1 MSPWG
6 DIHGCAVWW
15 SNGAKSLFLRH
26 KSRRMLTGGVFSA
39 PWRGMCNWMRGSRCS
54 PIETGATMRRA
65 GPHPSKPLPKAS
77 LPRPIVL
84 KPAVR
89 RPPAAAA
96 RPRKSTARIDDP
108 VRLYLLQMGVNPLL
122 TRATEVSSAQQ
133 IERWRR
139 KFRHTMLANDFILAG
154 AMDLLERV
162 KEGTVRLD
170 RTIEVA
176 VTNTKEKA
184 RFLKRL
190 GPNLATLRLIEQE
203 KSRLYRIAMSR
214 SLPLEQR
221 RAAWRRLVRQRN
233 KAVRLVEEM
242 HLRIQRLTPLL
253 TQLRSIGGRIDD
265 LRGQLGEHASAG
277 IDRELVQKEH
287 RRLLLSTRESRRT
300 LTRRLGRLD
309 DLQQRYDAA
318 KRELAAGNLR
328 LVVSI
333 AKRYRHRGLSF
344 LDLIQ
349 EGNSGLMRAVD
360 KFEHARGFKFSTY
373 ATWWIRQAITRAI
386 ADQSRTIRVPVHMVD
401 MITKLR
407 NASRLFVQRHGREPN
422 IEEMAELTGL
432 SVEDAH
438 CIWRMSRHPVSLDQ
452 PLGES
457 DDGAVGEFVSDQRI
471 DDPLQAVNHQ
481 ALKSVIGRAL
491 DGLSYREREIIRLRF
506 GLADGYSYTL
516 EEVGS
521 LFDVTR
527 ERVRQIEAKAVE
539 KLREPGLH
547 AQLSGFVD
555 ERTFTQIQAA
565 SPVRNR
571 RYSTPLHPSPTDHQS
586 DHQSDQRV
594 DVAEM
599 ESVSR

>member
-1 MSPWG
+1 
-6 DIHGCAVWW
+6 
-15 SNGAKSLFLRH
+15 
-26 KSRRMLTGGVFSA
+26 
-39 PWRGMCNWMRGSRCS
+39 
-54 PIETGATMRRA
+54 
-65 GPHPSKPLPKAS
+65 
-77 LPRPIVL
+77 
-84 KPAVR
+84 
-89 RPPAAAA
+89 
-96 RPRKSTARIDDP
+96 
-108 VRLYLLQMGVNPLL
+108 MGVNPLL

-170 RTIEVA
+170 RTIEDA

-203 KSRLYRIAMSR
+203 KSRLFRIATSR

-253 TQLRSIGGRIDD
+253 KQLRAIGGRIDD
-265 LRGQLGEHASAG
+265 LRGQLGEPASAV
-277 IDRELVQKEH
+277 IDRDLVQKEH

-432 SVEDAH
+432 SVADAH

-471 DDPLQAVNHQ
+471 DDPLQAVNQQ

-555 ERTFTQIQAA
+555 DRTFTQLQAA

-586 DHQSDQRV
+586 DHQSDHQNDHRGDQRV

-599 ESVSR
+599 ESASR

>member
-1 MSPWG
+1 
-6 DIHGCAVWW
+6 
-15 SNGAKSLFLRH
+15 
-26 KSRRMLTGGVFSA
+26 
-39 PWRGMCNWMRGSRCS
+39 
-54 PIETGATMRRA
+54 MRRA
-65 GPHPSKPLPKAS
+65 GPHPSTPLPSTPLPKPS
-77 LPRPIVL
+77 LPRPS
-84 KPAVR
+84 AVR
-89 RPPAAAA
+89 SPTTAS

-108 VRLYLLQMGVNPLL
+108 VRLYLLQMGCNPLL

-133 IERWRR
+133 IELWRR

-154 AMDLLERV
+154 AVSLLERV
-162 KEGTVRLD
+162 KAGTVRLD

-203 KSRLYRIAMSR
+203 KAKLYRIAMSR
-214 SLPLEQR
+214 SVPLERR
-221 RAAWRRLVRQRN
+221 RAAWQRLVRQRN

-253 TQLRSIGGRIDD
+253 KQLWAIGGRLDD
-265 LRGQLGEHASAG
+265 IRGQLDDPASAVTS
-277 IDRELVQKEH
+277 RESLQIEH

-300 LTRRLGRLD
+300 LSRRLARLD
-309 DLQQRYDAA
+309 DLQQRYDKA
-318 KRELAAGNLR
+318 KRDLAAGNLR

-401 MITKLR
+401 TMTKLR

-422 IEEMAELTGL
+422 IEEMAEVTGL
-432 SVEDAH
+432 SVEEAH
-438 CIWRMSRHPVSLDQ
+438 CIWQMSRQPISLDQ

-457 DDGAVGEFVSDQRI
+457 EDGAVGDFVSEQR
-471 DDPLQAVNHQ
+471 DEDPLHAVNQ
-481 ALKSVIGRAL
+481 QSLKSLIGRAL

-516 EEVGS
+516 EEVGA

-547 AQLSGFVD
+547 AQLSGYVD
-555 ERTFTQIQAA
+555 ERAFTRILAA
-565 SPVRNR
+565 SPARGRRAAPVRPD
-571 RYSTPLHPSPTDHQS
+571 SFIADA
-586 DHQSDQRV
+586 V
-594 DVAEM
+594 EM
-599 ESVSR
+599 PELETSMS

>member
-1 MSPWG
+1 
-6 DIHGCAVWW
+6 
-15 SNGAKSLFLRH
+15 
-26 KSRRMLTGGVFSA
+26 
-39 PWRGMCNWMRGSRCS
+39 
-54 PIETGATMRRA
+54 MRRS
-65 GPHPSKPLPKAS
+65 GPHPSKPLPKQPSILPPFAGAS
-77 LPRPIVL
+77 V
-84 KPAVR
+84 VR
-89 RPPAAAA
+89 RPAVKSPKAAS
-96 RPRKSTARIDDP
+96 RPRKSTAQIDDP
-108 VRLYLLQMGVNPLL
+108 VRLYLLQMGGNPLL
-122 TRATEVSSAQQ
+122 TRASEISSARE
-133 IERWRR
+133 IELWRR

-154 AMDLLERV
+154 AVNLLERV
-162 KEGTVRLD
+162 KAGTVRLD

-184 RFLKRL
+184 RLLQRL

-203 KSRLYRIAMSR
+203 KARLFRIAMSR
-214 SLPLEQR
+214 SVPLERR

-253 TQLRSIGGRIDD
+253 KQLRAIGGRLDEV
-265 LRGQLGEHASAG
+265 RGRLDERAVAVT
-277 IDRELVQKEH
+277 DRESLQREH

-300 LTRRLGRLD
+300 LARRLTRLE

-401 MITKLR
+401 TMTKLR
-407 NASRLFVQRHGREPN
+407 NASRQFVQRHGREPN

-432 SVEDAH
+432 SVEEAQ
-438 CIWRMSRHPVSLDQ
+438 CIWRMSRQPVSLDQ

-457 DDGAVGEFVSDQRI
+457 DDGAVGDFVSDQRDI
-471 DDPLQAVNHQ
+471 DPLQDINQ
-481 ALKSVIGRAL
+481 QSLKSVIGRAL
-491 DGLSYREREIIRLRF
+491 EGLSYREREIIRLRF

-516 EEVGS
+516 EEVGT

-555 ERTFTQIQAA
+555 ERAFARLLAA
-565 SPVRNR
+565 PPARSRSLSP
-571 RYSTPLHPSPTDHQS
+571 SLPDGF
-586 DHQSDQRV
+586 
-594 DVAEM
+594 VAVGAEIAELETAM
-599 ESVSR
+599 P

>member
-1 MSPWG
+1 MHRSTPLRSTSP
-6 DIHGCAVWW
+6 
-15 SNGAKSLFLRH
+15 
-26 KSRRMLTGGVFSA
+26 
-39 PWRGMCNWMRGSRCS
+39 
-54 PIETGATMRRA
+54 
-65 GPHPSKPLPKAS
+65 
-77 LPRPIVL
+77 L
-84 KPAVR
+84 KPA
-89 RPPAAAA
+89 AASA
-96 RPRKSTARIDDP
+96 RAPKVSAHITDP
-108 VRLYLLQMGVNPLL
+108 VRLYLLQMGGNPLL

-133 IERWRR
+133 IELWRR

-154 AMDLLERV
+154 AISLLERV
-162 KEGTVRLD
+162 KAGTVRLD

-176 VTNTKEKA
+176 VTNTQQKA

-203 KSRLYRIAMSR
+203 KSRLFRIAMSR
-214 SLPLEQR
+214 SVPLERR

-242 HLRIQRLTPLL
+242 HLRIQRITPLL
-253 TQLRSIGGRIDD
+253 KQLRSIGERIDEV
-265 LRGQLGEHASAG
+265 RGRLTEPGQGGTDRDQLQA
-277 IDRELVQKEH
+277 EH

-300 LTRRLGRLD
+300 LARRLVTLD

-401 MITKLR
+401 TMTKLR
-407 NASRLFVQRHGREPN
+407 NASRLFLQQHGREPS
-422 IEEMAELTGL
+422 IEEMAEKTGL
-432 SVEDAH
+432 SVEEAY
-438 CIWRMSRHPVSLDQ
+438 CIWRMSRQPVSLDQ
-452 PLGES
+452 PLGDSE
-457 DDGAVGEFVSDQRI
+457 DGSIGEFVKDHREE
-471 DDPLQAVNHQ
+471 DPLKAVHQQ
-481 ALKSVIGRAL
+481 ALTSVVAQAL

-506 GLADGYSYTL
+506 GLVDGYSYTL
-516 EEVGS
+516 EEVGT
-521 LFDVTR
+521 LFEVTR

-539 KLREPGLH
+539 KLRHPGLQS
-547 AQLSGFVD
+547 QLSGFVD
-555 ERTFTQIQAA
+555 ERSLARLRAA
-565 SPVRNR
+565 
-571 RYSTPLHPSPTDHQS
+571 TPRTSITRPAAARCAAPELEFETAGSGAT
-586 DHQSDQRV
+586 
-594 DVAEM
+594 
-599 ESVSR
+599 

>member
-1 MSPWG
+1 
-6 DIHGCAVWW
+6 
-15 SNGAKSLFLRH
+15 
-26 KSRRMLTGGVFSA
+26 
-39 PWRGMCNWMRGSRCS
+39 
-54 PIETGATMRRA
+54 MRRA
-65 GPHPSKPLPKAS
+65 GPHPSKPLPPAKFPKPLSRTLPATAS
-77 LPRPIVL
+77 
-84 KPAVR
+84 
-89 RPPAAAA
+89 

-108 VRLYLLQMGVNPLL
+108 VRLYLLQMGGNPLL
-122 TRATEVSSAQQ
+122 TRDTEVSSARQ
-133 IERWRR
+133 IEFWRR

-154 AMDLLERV
+154 AVNLLERV
-162 KEGTVRLD
+162 KAGTVRLD

-214 SLPLEQR
+214 SVPLERR

-253 TQLRSIGGRIDD
+253 KQLRSIGGRIED
-265 LRGQLGEHASAG
+265 LRAQLGEPHCGGASR
-277 IDRELVQKEH
+277 DVLQREH

-300 LTRRLGRLD
+300 LARRLVSLE

-333 AKRYRHRGLSF
+333 AKRYRNRGLSF

-401 MITKLR
+401 TITKLR

-422 IEEMAELTGL
+422 IEEMAAITGL
-432 SVEDAH
+432 SVEEAH
-438 CIWRMSRHPVSLDQ
+438 CIWRMSRQPVSLDQ
-452 PLGES
+452 PLGDSE
-457 DDGAVGEFVSDQRI
+457 DGVVGEFVSDHREE
-471 DDPLQAVNHQ
+471 DPLQEVNQ
-481 ALKSVIGRAL
+481 QSLKSVIGRAL
-491 DGLSYREREIIRLRF
+491 EGLSYREREIIRLRF

-516 EEVGS
+516 EEVGT

-555 ERTFTQIQAA
+555 ERAFARLCAA
-565 SPVRNR
+565 SPAR
-571 RYSTPLHPSPTDHQS
+571 SHA
-586 DHQSDQRV
+586 
-594 DVAEM
+594 VAEL
-599 ESVSR
+599 EPVLS

>member
-1 MSPWG
+1 
-6 DIHGCAVWW
+6 
-15 SNGAKSLFLRH
+15 
-26 KSRRMLTGGVFSA
+26 
-39 PWRGMCNWMRGSRCS
+39 
-54 PIETGATMRRA
+54 MRRS
-65 GPHPSKPLPKAS
+65 GPHPSKPLPKQPS
-77 LPRPIVL
+77 LRPSFPAGSVA
-84 KPAVR
+84 KPSAVKA
-89 RPPAAAA
+89 PAAVS
-96 RPRKSTARIDDP
+96 RQRKSTSQIDDP
-108 VRLYLLQMGVNPLL
+108 VRLYLLQMGGNPLL
-122 TRATEVSSAQQ
+122 TRASEVSSARQ
-133 IERWRR
+133 IELWRR

-154 AMDLLERV
+154 AVNLLERV
-162 KEGTVRLD
+162 KAGTVRLD

-184 RFLKRL
+184 RFLQRL

-203 KSRLYRIAMSR
+203 KSRLFRIAMSR
-214 SLPLEQR
+214 SVPLERR

-253 TQLRSIGGRIDD
+253 KQLRAIGGRLDEV
-265 LRGQLGEHASAG
+265 RGRLDERAIAVT
-277 IDRELVQKEH
+277 DRESLQQEH

-300 LTRRLGRLD
+300 LARRLTRLE

-401 MITKLR
+401 TMTKLR
-407 NASRLFVQRHGREPN
+407 NASRQFVQRHGREPN
-422 IEEMAELTGL
+422 IEEMAEVTGL
-432 SVEDAH
+432 TVEEAQ
-438 CIWRMSRHPVSLDQ
+438 CIWRMSRQPVSLDQ

-457 DDGAVGEFVSDQRI
+457 DDGAVGDFVSDQR
-471 DDPLQAVNHQ
+471 DEDPLQEINRQ
-481 ALKSVIGRAL
+481 SLKSVIGRAL
-491 DGLSYREREIIRLRF
+491 EGLSYREREIIRLRF

-516 EEVGS
+516 EEVGT
-521 LFDVTR
+521 LFEVTR

-555 ERTFTQIQAA
+555 ERAFARLLAA
-565 SPVRNR
+565 PPTRSR
-571 RYSTPLHPSPTDHQS
+571 SAAPSIPAGFAAVGS
-586 DHQSDQRV
+586 E
-594 DVAEM
+594 VAEFEVAM
-599 ESVSR
+599 T